1 MLEYSRISAAM
12 SVHLVDHRVGA
23 CLTDRSMLER
33 QSDDILD
40 PLEWR
45 RSVRTRKTFSNND
58 LDPTKQI
65 PSIPMSLLQN
75 LRVEVREAQAVL
87 VPVSIDIYKPVRLN
101 ESTRRRK
108 ALRELVSI
116 ENVSTSPIQTEHDG
130 VPITYGQEDR
140 CPKIPPLSS
149 SQRSLEK

>member
-1 MLEYSRISAAM
+1 M
-12 SVHLVDHRVGA
+12 
-23 CLTDRSMLER
+23 
-33 QSDDILD
+33 
-40 PLEWR
+40 
-45 RSVRTRKTFSNND
+45 RTRKTFSNND

-108 ALRELVSI
+108 ALRELVI
-116 ENVSTSPIQTEHDG
+116 VIRNNT
-130 VPITYGQEDR
+130 
-140 CPKIPPLSS
+140 
-149 SQRSLEK
+149 